1 MRAIFPNRP
10 FVPNPMRVESCC
22 QALLRHLLPEVDPQ
36 RQGVCFD
43 VGVGTFAFYCDLFR
57 QLDFATVAV
66 EPLPT
71 DKLKRRCQQ
80 QGITLLELCLSDQ
93 VGQAS
98 LHLGEFAKLGN
109 RNFSSL
115 SSDWFGAS
123 ENTQTVETLDLA
135 TLLAQTQTTAITALK
150 LDIEGW
156 EPVVIRQFE
165 TLPPDLLPALVMFEY
180 GGGSSYAQGTQG
192 WAPEFV
198 EGTLNSLKL
207 LQRLGYQTSIM
218 VDYAPGSEVK
228 IFDLQTLDLATETP
242 FLANGVYGNILSFR
256 HHQPNAD
263 HIQRLC
269 APYRGG
275 LINWI
280 VGNLV
285 LATAK

>member
-1 MRAIFPNRP
+1 
-10 FVPNPMRVESCC
+10 MRVEACC
-22 QALLRHLLPEVDPQ
+22 QALLHHLLPEIDPQ

-57 QLDFATVAV
+57 QLGFATVAV

-71 DKLKRRCQQ
+71 EKLKRRCQQ

-93 VGQAS
+93 VGQQT
-98 LHLGEFAKLGN
+98 LHLGQFANIGN

-115 SSDWFGAS
+115 SADWFGSS
-123 ENTQTVETLDLA
+123 EHTQVVETLDLA
-135 TLLAQTQTTAITALK
+135 TLLTQTETKAITVLK

-156 EPVVIRQFE
+156 EPVVIQQ
-165 TLPPDLLPALVMFEY
+165 LASLAPDCLPALVMFEY
-180 GGGSSYAQGTQG
+180 GGGGSYEKGTQG
-192 WAPEFV
+192 WASPFLA
-198 EGTLNSLKL
+198 GTLDSLKL

-218 VDYAPGSEVK
+218 VDYAPGSEAKV
-228 IFDLQTLDLATETP
+228 FDLQALDLETETP
-242 FLANGVYGNILSFR
+242 FFANGVYGNILSFR
-256 HHQPNAD
+256 HHQPSRD

-275 LINWI
+275 LVNWL